1 MMTRWTAAA
10 LALAPLAACAA
21 PPVADAPVP
30 LADVMDEVREAG
42 AVFVAAHRGGP
53 ASGFPENALETL
65 QRGFDRGIRMFE
77 VDVAESQ
84 DGVLYLMHDRSL
96 RRTAGHD
103 GAVADTDWDVV
114 QGLDLRDAEGTAT
127 GFHPPS
133 LDAALAWAVER
144 GALLEL
150 DRKDTTS
157 FRNIVEHVRAAGA
170 GGNVLLITYSDDEAV
185 EVARLAPDL
194 MMTAGVGSPGRAAML
209 TARGVDLTRVVAW
222 MGTREPDLAAVAV
235 LAELGVESAFGTL
248 GRPGRRLDD
257 EYAADGDAAEYRAL
271 VEGGVTLLATDLA
284 DFVADELEAD
294 DRAVEILEAARP
306 PGAAR

>member
-1 MMTRWTAAA
+1 MMSRWTAAA
-10 LALAPLAACAA
+10 LALAPLFGCSA
-21 PPVADAPVP
+21 PPAADARVP
-30 LADVMDEVREAG
+30 LPEVMDQVREAG
-42 AVFVAAHRGGP
+42 GVFVAAHRGGP
-53 ASGFPENALETL
+53 APGHPENALETL
-65 QRGFDRGIRMFE
+65 QRGYGRGIRMFE

-103 GAVADTDWDVV
+103 GAVADTDWEVV
-114 QGLDLRDAEGTAT
+114 RGLDLRDAYGAAT
-127 GFHPPS
+127 GFHPPRLEDV
-133 LDAALAWAVER
+133 LDWAVRR

-157 FRNIVEHVRAAGA
+157 FRNIVERVRAAGA
-170 GGNVLLITYSDDEAV
+170 EGNVLLITYGDDEAA

-194 MMTAGVGSPGRAAML
+194 MMTASVRSPEQRAAL
-209 TARGVDLTRVVAW
+209 VARGVDMTRVVAW
-222 MGTREPDLAAVAV
+222 MGTRELDLAAVAA

-284 DFVADELEAD
+284 DFVADGLEAD

-306 PGAAR
+306 PGAVR